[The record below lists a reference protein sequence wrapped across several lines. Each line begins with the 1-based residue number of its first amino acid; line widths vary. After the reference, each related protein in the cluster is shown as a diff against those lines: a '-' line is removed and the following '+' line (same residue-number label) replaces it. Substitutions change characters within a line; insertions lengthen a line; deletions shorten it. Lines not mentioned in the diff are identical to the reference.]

1 MNNIVKGNVP
11 WELNLTNDE
20 LIELVNNSSVNF
32 DIKKLE
38 KLRKEDDE
46 KDEGNRP
53 LILRK
58 NKKIR
63 ARGEVQD
70 LMSANFDNV
79 FALLEFLKKERDRGS
94 FKRDRFDAKSESYD
108 AETTQMIRDL
118 LDKVIN
124 ELESFIND
132 QLSQKTVKFNMKT
145 VDSHMWDFFSN
156 MTKTDPD
163 LQVKIDD
170 TNNASECFLQQLREM
185 REKIAV
191 KDELKECA

>member
-1 MNNIVKGNVP
+1 M
-11 WELNLTNDE
+11 
-20 LIELVNNSSVNF
+20 IELVNNSSVNF

-38 KLRKEDDE
+38 KLRKEEDE
-46 KDEGNRP
+46 RDERNRP

-58 NKKIR
+58 NRK
-63 ARGEVQD
+63 
-70 LMSANFDNV
+70 MSAMLEVRELMNAKFDNV
-79 FALLEFLKKERDRGS
+79 FALLEFLKKERDNDS
-94 FKRDRFDAKSESYD
+94 FGDFAD
-108 AETTQMIRDL
+108 ETTQMIRDA

>member
-1 MNNIVKGNVP
+1 MKNIIKGCVP
-11 WELNLTNDE
+11 IQLNLKNDE

-46 KDEGNRP
+46 RDERNRP

-58 NKKIR
+58 NRKIS
-63 ARGEVQD
+63 AMQEVRE
-70 LMSANFDNV
+70 LMNANFDNV
-79 FALLEFLKKERDRGS
+79 FALLEFLKKERDNNS
-94 FKRDRFDAKSESYD
+94 FDNYD
-108 AETTQMIRDL
+108 DETTQMIRDA

-124 ELESFIND
+124 EFESFIND

-145 VDSHMWDFFSN
+145 VDSHMTDFFCN
-156 MTKTDPD
+156 MNNTDPD
-163 LQVKIDD
+163 IQVEIDD
-170 TNNASECFLQQLREM
+170 TDNANEFFLQQLREM

>member
-1 MNNIVKGNVP
+1 MKKIISSQISFMP
-11 WELNLTNDE
+11 DLRLTVDE

-38 KLRKEDDE
+38 KLRKEEDE
-46 KDEGNRP
+46 RDERNRP

-58 NKKIR
+58 NRK
-63 ARGEVQD
+63 
-70 LMSANFDNV
+70 MSAMLEVRELMNAKFDNV
-79 FALLEFLKKERDRGS
+79 FALLEFLKKERDNDS
-94 FKRDRFDAKSESYD
+94 FGDFAD
-108 AETTQMIRDL
+108 ETTQMIRDA

-132 QLSQKTVKFNMKT
+132 QLSQKIVKFNMKT
-145 VDSHMWDFFSN
+145 VVSHMTDFYCN
-156 MTKTDPD
+156 MYNSDPD
-163 LQVKIDD
+163 IQVEIDD
-170 TNNASECFLQQLREM
+170 TRTTKDAFFQQLEEM

>member
-1 MNNIVKGNVP
+1 MKKIISSQISFMP
-11 WELNLTNDE
+11 DLRLTVDE

-38 KLRKEDDE
+38 KLRKEEDE
-46 KDEGNRP
+46 RDERNRP

-58 NKKIR
+58 NRK
-63 ARGEVQD
+63 
-70 LMSANFDNV
+70 MSAMLEVRELMNAKFDNV
-79 FALLEFLKKERDRGS
+79 FALLEFLKKERDNDS
-94 FKRDRFDAKSESYD
+94 FGDFAD
-108 AETTQMIRDL
+108 ETTQMIRDA

-132 QLSQKTVKFNMKT
+132 QLSQKIVKFNMKT
-145 VDSHMWDFFSN
+145 VVSHMTDFYCN
-156 MTKTDPD
+156 MFNTDPD
-163 LQVKIDD
+163 IQVEIDD
-170 TNNASECFLQQLREM
+170 TKTTKDAFFQQLEEM

>member
-1 MNNIVKGNVP
+1 MKKIISSQISFMP
-11 WELNLTNDE
+11 DLRLTVDE

-38 KLRKEDDE
+38 KLRKEEDE
-46 KDEGNRP
+46 RDERNRP

-58 NKKIR
+58 NRK
-63 ARGEVQD
+63 
-70 LMSANFDNV
+70 MSAMLEVRELMNAKFDNV
-79 FALLEFLKKERDRGS
+79 FALLEFLKKERDNDS
-94 FKRDRFDAKSESYD
+94 FGDFAD
-108 AETTQMIRDL
+108 ETTQMIRDA

-145 VDSHMWDFFSN
+145 VDDHMTDFYCN
-156 MTKTDPD
+156 MYNSDPD
-163 LQVKIDD
+163 IQVEIDD
-170 TNNASECFLQQLREM
+170 TRTTKDAFFQQLEEM

>member
-1 MNNIVKGNVP
+1 MP
-11 WELNLTNDE
+11 DLRLTVDE

-38 KLRKEDDE
+38 KLRKEEDE
-46 KDEGNRP
+46 RDERNRP

-58 NKKIR
+58 NRK
-63 ARGEVQD
+63 
-70 LMSANFDNV
+70 MSAMLEVRELMNAKFDNV
-79 FALLEFLKKERDRGS
+79 FALLEFLKKERDNDS
-94 FKRDRFDAKSESYD
+94 FGDFAD
-108 AETTQMIRDL
+108 ETTQMIRDA

-145 VDSHMWDFFSN
+145 VDDHMTDFYCN
-156 MTKTDPD
+156 MYNSDPD
-163 LQVKIDD
+163 IQVEIDD
-170 TNNASECFLQQLREM
+170 TRTTKDAFFQQLEEM

>member
-1 MNNIVKGNVP
+1 MKKIVKGCVTP
-11 WELNLTNDE
+11 QLNLNNYE

-46 KDEGNRP
+46 RDERNRP

-58 NKKIR
+58 NRKMR
-63 ARGEVQD
+63 AMQEVRE
-70 LMSANFDNV
+70 LMNAKFDNV
-79 FALLEFLKKERDRGS
+79 FTLLQFLSR
-94 FKRDRFDAKSESYD
+94 KRDANSFDNFD
-108 AETTQMIRDL
+108 DETTQMIRDA

-145 VDSHMWDFFSN
+145 VYSHMTDFFCN
-156 MTKTDPD
+156 MNNTDPD
-163 LQVKIDD
+163 IQVKIDNTD
-170 TNNASECFLQQLREM
+170 NANEFFLQQLREM
-185 REKIAV
+185 REKIVV

>member
-1 MNNIVKGNVP
+1 MKKIISSQISFMP
-11 WELNLTNDE
+11 DLRLTVDE

-38 KLRKEDDE
+38 KLRKEEDE
-46 KDEGNRP
+46 RDERNRP

-58 NKKIR
+58 NRK
-63 ARGEVQD
+63 
-70 LMSANFDNV
+70 MSAMLEVRELMNAKFDNV
-79 FALLEFLKKERDRGS
+79 FALLEFLKKERDNDS
-94 FKRDRFDAKSESYD
+94 FGDFAD
-108 AETTQMIRDL
+108 ETTQMIRDA

-132 QLSQKTVKFNMKT
+132 QLSQKIVKFNMKT
-145 VDSHMWDFFSN
+145 VDSHMTDFYCN
-156 MTKTDPD
+156 MFNTDPD
-163 LQVKIDD
+163 IQVEIDD
-170 TNNASECFLQQLREM
+170 TKTTKDAFFQQLEEM